1 MLPKFNNPQ
10 LLNTAFTHRSALNEK
25 ETSGTT
31 SKKSNE
37 RFEFL
42 GDAVLELA
50 TTRFLFAKLAD
61 EPEGVL
67 TAYRSALVKTTT
79 LADLARELDIGK
91 KMFMSKGEEVTGG
104 RDNDSL
110 LADTTEAVIGAL
122 YLDQGFEA
130 AEQFL
135 AKYLF
140 PKFEEIRAKKLYKD
154 SKSSLQEVVQARGFS
169 TPNYL
174 VVAEKG
180 PDHDKEF
187 TTQVLVGGKII
198 GTGKGKSKQLAQQ
211 EAAAQ
216 ALANLEQTAA

>member
-25 ETSGTT
+25 ETSGTA
-31 SKKSNE
+31 SKDSNE

-50 TTRFLFAKLAD
+50 TTKFLFAKLAD

-79 LADLARELDIGK
+79 LAELARELDIGQ
-91 KMFMSKGEEVTGG
+91 KMFMSKGEEATGG
-104 RDNDSL
+104 RSNNSL

-130 AEQFL
+130 VENFL

-140 PKFEEIRAKKLYKD
+140 PKFEEIKAKKLYKD
-154 SKSSLQEVVQARGFS
+154 SKSSLQEVVQARGLP
-169 TPNYL
+169 TPDYR

-187 TTQVLVGGKII
+187 TAQVLVDGKTI
-198 GTGKGKSKQLAQQ
+198 GVGEGKSKQLAQQ
-211 EAAAQ
+211 EAATQ
-216 ALANLEQTAA
+216 ALAKLEKITT